1 MAEQSESNTVVRV
14 ANAQWMGDLR
24 ARIQA
29 RDCPEFASDEPLERG
44 GLFEHPTPA
53 EYMLGALTGCGAAHV
68 EIFAKEVG
76 MPIDDCAIEGRLTME
91 RFAPGDPHAENG
103 GVTGVELEVHVTSA
117 GSAEQLEEVK
127 EKFRAG
133 CILYLFMS
141 AATSVTDNWT
151 LKRPE

>member
-1 MAEQSESNTVVRV
+1 MSDQNTITRV

-29 RDCPEFASDEPLERG
+29 RDCPEFSSDEPVERG

-68 EIFAKEVG
+68 ELFANEVG
-76 MPIDDCAIEGRLTME
+76 MTIDDCAIEGRLTME
-91 RFAPGDPHAENG
+91 RFSPGDPHAENG
-103 GVTGVELEVHVTSA
+103 GVTGVELDIEVTSA
-117 GSAEQLEEVK
+117 GSAEELDEVK

-141 AATSVTDNWT
+141 TATRVNDNWT
-151 LKRPE
+151 LKRPG

>member
-1 MAEQSESNTVVRV
+1 MSDQNTITRV

-29 RDCPEFASDEPLERG
+29 RDCPEFSSDEPVERG

-68 EIFAKEVG
+68 ELFANEVG
-76 MPIDDCAIEGRLTME
+76 MTINDCAIEGRLTME
-91 RFAPGDPHAENG
+91 RFSPGDPHAENG
-103 GVTGVELEVHVTSA
+103 GVIGVELDIEVTSA
-117 GSAEQLEEVK
+117 GSAEELDEVK

-141 AATSVTDNWT
+141 TATRVNDNWT
-151 LKRPE
+151 LKRPG